1 VAAALLKAR
10 GEVKALIMGEIA
22 GVLHKDVSDTSRAFV
37 MKLSPEEA
45 RAKVLKYMEEDF
57 NRARAEGLRLAEVLE
72 RNEAVWASKVR
83 ARACVCVCV
92 CVCLLYGR
100 VAAGERSTLVS
111 SSFSV

>member
-1 VAAALLKAR
+1 
-10 GEVKALIMGEIA
+10 MGEIA

-83 ARACVCVCV
+83 ARARACVCMFALWESGGGRALHT
-92 CVCLLYGR
+92 CLLFLFQC
-100 VAAGERSTLVS
+100 EE
-111 SSFSV
+111 